1 MGYKEDLE
9 RQGVHEP
16 GLRLYNLQR
25 DLGEQTNVAA
35 EYPEV
40 VQKLKRLADKQA
52 ATLCDGPARAGVVDT
67 TAGRTLVTGYFTGRE
82 LKNMLEFWLVD
93 IRHAYRSDSAP

>member
-52 ATLCDGPARAGVVDT
+52 ATLCDGPARAGVRPPGKVQNSKPLYPM
-67 TAGRTLVTGYFTGRE
+67 RF
-82 LKNMLEFWLVD
+82 
-93 IRHAYRSDSAP
+93 P